1 MGLTKAERAKKEMAE
16 SGVAEEGMV
25 WGLVHLPYSL
35 SIPFL
40 AFSLPHPRVESL
52 FICQDTLKEMD
63 GRHS

>member
-35 SIPFL
+35 SILFL
-40 AFSLPHPRVESL
+40 YPILEWRACS
-52 FICQDTLKEMD
+52 
-63 GRHS
+63 